1 MKMIIVTATLLKAD
15 GKPAVSKGLSLE
27 LCHTSD
33 GKWRPLQHQKT
44 TSTGTI
50 IFRLSMQKINQ
61 HYAPLVRLSS
71 DGQAIAEGG
80 NLSYNNFSST
90 LICQFGNI
98 ALPSVVVKA
107 RRPIGVVGSQNLVTS
122 SLKTARSPLVRP
134 PIVGNVEDSTL
145 TGRGTIDSPDQATVD
160 FNAERISLLADIAAY
175 QKDLTTKENQLTQ
188 LRNTVTS
195 SKSQV
200 ATLSAEAEGYRN
212 NLNAR
217 ETELTQSQD
226 RAASLELQI
235 ETLNNDKLT
244 DAANRESLL
253 AEIDIYKNDLTLKE
267 DELTQSRDQ
276 ITSLES
282 QVATLNE
289 AELIN
294 MKTKESLLADI
305 ALYKN
310 NLTTKENELTYSR
323 DKITSLESQV
333 ATLSSENEALARQ
346 NTAVTSPITAIAAN
360 IGSQIY
366 QANENLKDKANPY
379 KVGNIQVELHGALSD
394 DGNSM
399 TLWNLADIKGGGTD
413 KGSVVTLDIEENTTA
428 SAADN
433 TIVIPDVTGL
443 TESVVKR
450 LLASIGLK
458 LDSVARSVSEDSGL
472 TIGQSISQA
481 PAASTAVSQGATVLV
496 VFATP

>member
-44 TSTGTI
+44 TSTGNI
-50 IFRLSMQKINQ
+50 IFRLPMQKINQ

-71 DGQAIAEGG
+71 DGQAVAEGG

-107 RRPIGVVGSQNLVTS
+107 RPIGVVGSRNLATS
-122 SLKTARSPLVRP
+122 NLKTARSSLVRP

-160 FNAERISLLADIAAY
+160 FNAERTSLLADIAAY

-253 AEIDIYKNDLTLKE
+253 AEIDIYKNDLTRKE

-276 ITSLES
+276 ITSLEL

-294 MKTKESLLADI
+294 MKIKESLLADI

-428 SAADN
+428 GAVDN

-458 LDSVARSVSEDSGL
+458 LDSVARSVSEHSEL

-481 PAASTAVSQGATVLV
+481 PAASTAVSKGATVLV